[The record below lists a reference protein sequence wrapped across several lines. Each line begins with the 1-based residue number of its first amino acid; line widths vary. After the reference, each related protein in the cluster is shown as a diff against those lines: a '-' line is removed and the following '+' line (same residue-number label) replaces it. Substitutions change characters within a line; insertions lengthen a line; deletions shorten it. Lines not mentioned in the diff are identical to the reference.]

1 MDRIALKYPKL
12 IIYGAYV
19 GIVIGYIGM
28 MIMVFIILKGFITL
42 LTQPDAAPVVTPI
55 LPGIPIPGSPIFV
68 PFWHGMIALFVV
80 VVIHEFFHGV
90 VSRAHKIH
98 VKSSGFAMFAFLP
111 AAFVE
116 PDEKELIQRDK
127 KTQLSIFAAGPFS
140 NIILGALVFLIIS
153 FILPPIHDAVV
164 EPIGFSFSTL
174 VEDYPAIKSGLE
186 KDVIYNQ
193 VDGKRIITNTEFI
206 GALTNLKPKETV
218 MIGNQENTYTIEATE
233 NPDNATKGYI
243 GVYIEQRYKDEDKA
257 YFKTMIWIFGLFVW
271 IFILTLG
278 LGLANLLPLGPVD
291 GGRMLLIPL
300 VYKFG
305 EKRGRTIWAKI
316 SLFFIVMLIIM
327 VFVPII
333 KAVLS

>member
-1 MDRIALKYPKL
+1 
-12 IIYGAYV
+12 
-19 GIVIGYIGM
+19 
-28 MIMVFIILKGFITL
+28 
-42 LTQPDAAPVVTPI
+42 
-55 LPGIPIPGSPIFV
+55 
-68 PFWHGMIALFVV
+68 
-80 VVIHEFFHGV
+80 
-90 VSRAHKIH
+90 
-98 VKSSGFAMFAFLP
+98 

-333 KAVLS
+333 K